1 MKDHKGSSMVQ
12 VWTWRLQASVRD
24 LESRCQCHKQM
35 AEVAGY
41 RQEAIQ
47 QQSAMFRHQARV
59 WNLMKAKVVAA
70 GPQNSCPAW
79 FELIPSLLLSFASMS
94 YFCIPWRNVDC
105 CNA

>member
-1 MKDHKGSSMVQ
+1 
-12 VWTWRLQASVRD
+12 
-24 LESRCQCHKQM
+24 M